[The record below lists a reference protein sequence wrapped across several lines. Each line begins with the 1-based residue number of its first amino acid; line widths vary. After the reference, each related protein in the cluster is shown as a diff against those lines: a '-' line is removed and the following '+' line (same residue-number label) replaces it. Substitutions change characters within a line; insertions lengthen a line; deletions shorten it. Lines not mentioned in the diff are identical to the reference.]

1 MNIFSL
7 EQWER
12 DSQYVNEL
20 RQRVA
25 ELEAEVIRLRE
36 ALHYSLGAWH
46 YDGISDEHGSIFKE
60 ASDRCD
66 TPFTPTALNELVEK
80 VERRTIERCVNSCKS
95 ESERWNIRLA
105 TANRDASELV
115 LRGYSAREDSAYDCS
130 MAIRALPVGQI
141 KLEELL

>member
-1 MNIFSL
+1 MTT
-7 EQWER
+7 
-12 DSQYVNEL
+12 
-20 RQRVA
+20 QRIA
-25 ELEAEVIRLRE
+25 ELEAEVMRLRE
-36 ALHYSLGAWH
+36 ALENHSGNYKLSKTECRVINDLL
-46 YDGISDEHGSIFKE
+46 S
-60 ASDRCD
+60 
-66 TPFTPTALNELVEK
+66 TPFTPTALNELIEK

-95 ESERWNIRLA
+95 ESKRWNIRLA